1 MTYNELKQIA
11 KPHIREGENLP
22 SNSFLLLNQ
31 LHIPFRNERQCEK
44 DFSEVINPLKNNP
57 AFLSIDSD
65 GNKTIYFDSNT
76 PYWNFYIF
84 HEIAHYILG
93 HEQNSPQNEI
103 DADMLACILAAPVEN
118 LPTYLKTARDL
129 SSLCKIP
136 IDKAEMYWQE
146 ISINFSKQHKK
157 LWITGIIL
165 LIFSIMIGFS
175 IRFNNTLSP
184 AQENLETIENEINQT
199 IIEETHEP
207 TINNEIFLEENTYYM
222 TSSGTHYHKKDCQY
236 VKYKTNVISIS
247 LEEAYNLHLEPC
259 EKCTNY

>member
-1 MTYNELKQIA
+1 MTYDDLKQIA

-31 LHIPFRNERQCEK
+31 LHIPFKNEKQCEQ
-44 DFSEVINPLKNNP
+44 DFNDKITPLKNNP

-65 GNKTIYFDSNT
+65 GGKTVYFNSNT
-76 PYWNFYIF
+76 SYWNFYIF

-118 LPTYLKTARDL
+118 LPTYLKSARDL

-146 ISINFSKQHKK
+146 IKGEFSKWYKK
-157 LWITGIIL
+157 SWIIGCAIGVVILSIIL
-165 LIFSIMIGFS
+165 LVCLKNHSCTPQ
-175 IRFNNTLSP
+175 N
-184 AQENLETIENEINQT
+184 
-199 IIEETHEP
+199 IEETN
-207 TINNEIFLEENTYYM
+207 TIIAPAPDSNNQNNLFYIS
-222 TSSGTHYHKKDCQY
+222 SSGTHYHLKDCKHI
-236 VKYKTNVISIS
+236 KYKNNIIHISKDEVDK
-247 LEEAYNLHLEPC
+247 LNLKPC
-259 EKCTNY
+259 EDCIK